1 MPANK
6 NPCPHPIPGMCE
18 KDPPGPMAEPTAQKL
33 GRLGVAM
40 VGWGS
45 AKNMVPGFSLQATMV
60 RGDVVVGLGC
70 KGGFGD
76 PISMVKNPLVS
87 STSVTTPM
95 DPLELAHLSTGK
107 IRGWGLT

>member
-1 MPANK
+1 
-6 NPCPHPIPGMCE
+6 
-18 KDPPGPMAEPTAQKL
+18 
-33 GRLGVAM
+33 M

-76 PISMVKNPLVS
+76 PISMAKNPLVS
-87 STSVTTPM
+87 STFVTTPM

-107 IRGWGLT
+107 KGGGKGSHLLTD